1 MMKELFIFPYSGT
14 GLEVL
19 DCIRNSPKTSFIS
32 DDIELIGESR
42 NGIEIMQREAIKN
55 NEASKVILVN
65 GSAQTYLKRKKTI
78 EEFNIGSER
87 YATIIH
93 PTAIISSFSKI
104 GKNVFIAAGVII
116 GPNVIIEDHVI
127 ILAGSNIHHDCII
140 KKYSIICGN
149 VLIAGNVEIGSNCYL
164 GASTSLKNGV
174 KIGENTLIGI
184 GSVVINDIENDVI
197 CYGVPA
203 KKQEKKHE

>member
-1 MMKELFIFPYSGT
+1 MIELLIFPYSGS
-14 GLEVL
+14 GMEVL
-19 DCIRNSPKTSFIS
+19 DCICDLSKTAFIS
-32 DDIELIGESR
+32 DDVNYVGKTKS
-42 NGIEIMQREAIKN
+42 GIKIMQRNAINTNKS
-55 NEASKVILVN
+55 SKIILVN
-65 GSAQTYLKRKKTI
+65 GSVESFLNRKKTI
-78 EEFNIGSER
+78 LDFNIPYER
-87 YATIIH
+87 YSTVIH
-93 PTAIISSFSKI
+93 PSAIISRFSNI
-104 GKNVFIAAGVII
+104 GKNVFISAGVTI

-149 VLIAGNVEIGSNCYL
+149 VLIAGNVEIGSNCYI
-164 GASTSLKNGV
+164 GASTSVKNGL